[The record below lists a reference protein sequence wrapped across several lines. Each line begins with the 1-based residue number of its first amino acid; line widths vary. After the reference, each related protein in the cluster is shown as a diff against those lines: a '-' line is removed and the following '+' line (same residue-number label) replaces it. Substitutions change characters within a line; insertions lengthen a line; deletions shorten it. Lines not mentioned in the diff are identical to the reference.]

1 MSDAQPGASSE
12 PQPQPQPDPGPARRQ
27 DAPSDPKPPV
37 EPARHQDTRPAA
49 AGVGPVVRVLD
60 AVAGLLAGGML
71 VVGVGLLLAQ
81 LLAPALVSAA
91 GWGTATGPGWV
102 PVLAHLLV
110 GLAGEVVFR
119 TRHRRT
125 AAVRVLADAA
135 VVVAA
140 LAVIAWAWWP

>member
-1 MSDAQPGASSE
+1 MSDAQPGASSD
-12 PQPQPQPDPGPARRQ
+12 PQPDPGPARRP
-27 DAPSDPKPPV
+27 DAPSDPRPPV
-37 EPARHQDTRPAA
+37 EPARHRDTRPAV

-91 GWGTATGPGWV
+91 GWGTATGPGWAH
-102 PVLAHLLV
+102 VLAHLLV

-125 AAVRVLADAA
+125 AGVRVLADAA